1 MVPDNLAGL
10 CRIATFKG
18 SSRLAGK
25 ENCVVWNCWVRVR
38 VIYVLRSKFSA
49 FRLAQL
55 RDKVAQYRD
64 RSSNT
69 EEVVKLVFG
78 LGPSELLV
86 ILIIVI
92 LIYGGK
98 RIPEIGQ
105 GLGKSIREFKKAKNE
120 YEEQDVVEKWVDETD
135 KGEAKNATGA
145 LGNIGVSEKSDGV
158 AGERSSSDVIKEKV
172 ERIK

>member
-1 MVPDNLAGL
+1 M
-10 CRIATFKG
+10 
-18 SSRLAGK
+18 
-25 ENCVVWNCWVRVR
+25 
-38 VIYVLRSKFSA
+38 
-49 FRLAQL
+49 
-55 RDKVAQYRD
+55 
-64 RSSNT
+64 
-69 EEVVKLVFG
+69 VFG

-158 AGERSSSDVIKEKV
+158 AGERSSSDMIKEKV